1 MLKHLHIENYVLI
14 KNLDLDFTEGFSVIT
29 GQTGAGKSIMLGALN
44 LALGAKA
51 DSKSIFQDE
60 KKCVI
65 EVCFDIKGYNL
76 EGFFDENDLDYSEEC
91 IIRRELLDSGKSRS
105 FLNDTPVP
113 VSVLKQFGRQVIDIH
128 SQHSSLLLE
137 SNAFQLNVLDSVAG
151 NSDLLGKYASKYDSY
166 KSVCKS
172 LIEKREAAANARDN
186 SDYLQF
192 QYNQLVESNLKPG
205 EMQMLEEQI
214 NTLEHISEVKNGLE
228 SSLNILNSDEGVLS
242 GLHRLESTL
251 EDISSYGNMY
261 ESLLQRVESCHI
273 ELKDICDDLEKKS
286 ESMDLDPS
294 ELETMQERLS
304 GIYTLLQKHK
314 VSTEEELIEIRDSI
328 GLQLGRMESFDEDIE
343 NLKREK
349 ESIYSDL
356 TELSAELT
364 KNRTAVIKQTEN
376 YIEEHLKFL
385 GMPDSKFVVNITKS
399 ADITPTGS
407 DVVQFLFSSNKTNPQ
422 PIQSSASGGEISR
435 VMLCLKALT
444 ATRNNLPTLIFDEI
458 DTGISGNIASQMGSI
473 LKEMS
478 GGMQVICI
486 THLPQVAAKGITHYT
501 VYKDNKTNPVQ
512 TYVKMLDKDER
523 VGEIAGMLSGDNI
536 TEAAIANAKEL
547 INIAPAR

>member
-14 KNLDLDFTEGFSVIT
+14 KNLDIDFTEGFSVIT

-65 EVCFDIKGYNL
+65 EAFFDIKGYNL
-76 EGFFDENDLDYSEEC
+76 EDFFNDNDLDYSDEC
-91 IIRRELLDSGKSRS
+91 IIRRELLDNGKSRS
-105 FLNDTPVP
+105 FLNDTPVL
-113 VSVLKQFGRQVIDIH
+113 VSILKQFGQHVIDIH

-151 NSDLLGKYASKYDSY
+151 NGDLLEKYASKYDSY

-172 LIEKREAAANARDN
+172 LIEKSEAAANALNN
-186 SDYLQF
+186 SDYLKF

-214 NTLEHISEVKNGLE
+214 NTLEHISEVKSGLE
-228 SSLNILNSDEGVLS
+228 GSLNILNSDEGILS
-242 GLHRLESTL
+242 GIHRLESTL
-251 EDISSYGNMY
+251 EDISAYGNMY
-261 ESLLQRVESCHI
+261 ESLLQRVESCQI

-304 GIYTLLQKHK
+304 SIYTLLQKHK
-314 VSTEEELIEIRDSI
+314 VSTEEELIEIKDSI

-349 ESIYSDL
+349 DSIYSDL
-356 TELSAELT
+356 TELSAELS
-364 KNRTAVIKQTEN
+364 KRRAAVIKQTEN

-385 GMPDSKFVVNITKS
+385 GMPDSKFVVNISKS
-399 ADITPTGS
+399 ADVTPTGS
-407 DVVQFLFSSNKTNPQ
+407 DAVQFLFSSNKTNPQ
-422 PIQSSASGGEISR
+422 PIQNSASGGEISR
-435 VMLCLKALT
+435 VMLCLKALI
-444 ATRNNLPTLIFDEI
+444 ATRSNLPTLIFDEI
-458 DTGISGNIASQMGSI
+458 DTGISGTVAAQMGTI
-473 LKEMS
+473 LKEMA

-486 THLPQVAAKGITHYT
+486 THLPQVAAKGDTHYT
-501 VYKDNKTNPVQ
+501 VYKDNTTNPVQ

-536 TEAAIANAKEL
+536 TDAAIANAKEL